1 MAHCGIYQTPPII
14 LHPARLPLTCSHA
27 KDFAAAYLFP
37 TKTMKRKLL
46 FPTLLP
52 LSVINGPLCG
62 AILGITR
69 IALCGSRGVL
79 GAVKKACCSSALLIL
94 FRPLAC
100 CAYIQ
105 TSSSSAAAGRRA
117 SHARA
122 RRLDEPFQE
131 QS

>member
-1 MAHCGIYQTPPII
+1 MAHCGIYQIP
-14 LHPARLPLTCSHA
+14 HH
-27 KDFAAAYLFP
+27 FASCPFAAYLF
-37 TKTMKRKLL
+37 TCKGLCSCISVSNQNYEKETL

-52 LSVINGPLCG
+52 LSIINSPLCG

-94 FRPLAC
+94 FLPLAC

-117 SHARA
+117 SHTRA